1 MILNI
6 LKEIIKKREQKR
18 IIYSQ
23 IDGIIDVIFEI
34 KKELK
39 EIQEEIKKLKNKEEL

>member
-6 LKEIIKKREQKR
+6 IKAIIKKREQNR

-23 IDGIIDVIFEI
+23 IDGIIEVIFEI

-39 EIQEEIKKLKNKEEL
+39 DIKEEIKKLKNKEEL